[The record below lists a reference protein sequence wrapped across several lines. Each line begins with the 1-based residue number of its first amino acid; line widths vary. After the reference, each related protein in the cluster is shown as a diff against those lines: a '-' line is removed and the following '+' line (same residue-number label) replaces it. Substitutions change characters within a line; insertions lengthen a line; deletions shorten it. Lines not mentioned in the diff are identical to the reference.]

1 MRYILG
7 LFLLSFMLIA
17 CETKTEQATTQESTV
32 IYEKVDAASFKSAF
46 ETDANKIILDVRT
59 PREFNSGAVPNS
71 INIDYLAGGFEQAVE
86 SLDKDKTIYIYCQ
99 GGVRSSKAA
108 KVMQEKGFDHIIELE
123 NGFSSY

>member
-1 MRYILG
+1 
-7 LFLLSFMLIA
+7 MLIA

-46 ETDANKIILDVRT
+46 ESDKDKIILDVRT
-59 PREFNSGAVPNS
+59 PKEFNSGAVPNS
-71 INIDYLAGGFEQAVE
+71 INIDYLAAGFEEAVE